1 MRSVAR
7 LRNHPGT
14 TVRARAIVVTSALV
28 AVLVSACT
36 LSPSGSEPSAS
47 PSSIGATNRAA
58 PSATRLESEV
68 TLRVLASNELNNMA
82 EVLVKAQE
90 ATNVKLDLTYVN
102 TPAGAATVGSG
113 DQQYDAVWF
122 DSNAYVA
129 LQPEAKRWVATSTK
143 IMTSPVAFGLEPA
156 VARKLGWD
164 KKAPTWSD
172 IGRAA
177 GEKKFS
183 YGMSNPAT
191 SNPAF
196 AALANVATALA
207 DTGTALKAEQID
219 AVASDLRRF
228 FSAQAITAESAGFL
242 TDRFVERAGQ
252 RGAPQG
258 LINYEST
265 LIALNQ
271 SGRLKKPLTVV
282 IPADGVISADFPMTL
297 LNAVSGEARAGY
309 RAVTDWLR
317 SPPAQQLIMDT
328 TSRRPVI
335 SAVKPDQKKFGD
347 QLLVELPFPSK
358 RAVLDRLLTS
368 YLNSTRRLTQSIYVL
383 DLSGSMEGERMEAL
397 RRAMISLAGGQG
409 RVKSSGYAVFRAR
422 ETVTLIGYGDE
433 VLTPRRFTVPAEDPK
448 KGRARIRA
456 AAGNLDADQGN
467 TATYSALR
475 DAYREAD
482 RQVRQNPDA
491 ITSIVLMTDGE
502 QNRGIELGPFRT
514 FYNEL
519 PSAARA
525 VPTFPV
531 QFGDA
536 PRGELSSIA
545 KLTRGKLFAAEDNTK
560 LANAFR
566 TIRAYQ

>member
-7 LRNHPGT
+7 LRTHA
-14 TVRARAIVVTSALV
+14 TVAVVALV
-28 AVLVSACT
+28 TVWVSACAPT
-36 LSPSGSEPSAS
+36 SGGTEPSSPPPSG
-47 PSSIGATNRAA
+47 GAATSAA
-58 PSATRLESEV
+58 PPVTRTETEV
-68 TLRVLASNELNNMA
+68 TLRVLGSNELSNMQ
-82 EVLVKAQE
+82 EVLAKAQE
-90 ATNVKLDLTYVN
+90 ATNVKLDITFVD
-102 TPAGAATVGSG
+102 TPKGAATVGSG

-129 LQPEAKRWVATSTK
+129 LQPEAKSWVATSTK
-143 IMTSPVAFGLEPA
+143 IMTSPVAFGLDSG

-172 IGRAA
+172 IARAA
-177 GEKKFS
+177 GENKFS

-207 DTGTALKAEQID
+207 DTGSALRAEEID
-219 AVASDLRRF
+219 AAASDLRRF
-228 FSAQAITAESAGFL
+228 FSAQSMTAESAGFL
-242 TDRFVERAGQ
+242 VDRFVERSGKS
-252 RGAPQG
+252 GGPQG

-271 SGRLKKPLTVV
+271 SGRLKQPLTVV

-297 LNAVSGEARAGY
+297 LNAVSDEARAGY
-309 RAVTDWLR
+309 WAITDWLR
-317 SPPAQQLIMDT
+317 SPEGQQLIMDT
-328 TSRRPVI
+328 TARRPVI
-335 SAVKPDQKKFGD
+335 AAVKPDQSKFGD
-347 QLLVELPFPSK
+347 RLIVELPFPSK

-383 DLSGSMEGERMEAL
+383 DLSGSMEGDRIDQL

-409 RVKSSGYAVFRAR
+409 KIRSSGYAVFRER
-422 ETVTLIGYGDE
+422 ERVTLIGYGDE
-433 VLTPRRFTVPAEDPK
+433 VATPRTFTVPAEDPK
-448 KGRARIRA
+448 GGRARIRD
-456 AAGNLDADQGN
+456 AAGGLDADMGG

-475 DAYREAD
+475 EAYRLAD
-482 RQVRQNPDA
+482 RQVRANPDA

-502 QNRGIELGPFRT
+502 QNEGIELATFRA
-514 FYNEL
+514 FYNEQR
-519 PSAARA
+519 PAVKA

-545 KLTRGKLFAAEDNTK
+545 KLTNGKLFPVEDTK
-560 LANAFR
+560 LVNAFR
-566 TIRAYQ
+566 TIRAFQ